1 MAIIRGSRPDKNFYI
16 LDKTISEDKRLS
28 WGARGLLVYLLG
40 KPDHWRVSTAALI
53 NETAGTRIHSGRD
66 AVRAFLSELLSVGYL
81 TRTPARDESGK
92 IAGYDYFVSETCTPP
107 GTDNPGTVPGTDYPA
122 TAEPAPA
129 NPRLVSTDSKQGL
142 SKAVRIEA
150 GAPPTDPAVPPEVE
164 PATAPAEPPL
174 AKPAAAAANR
184 KGRNSPPVKAEVT
197 ASDPKS
203 EVPLVKD
210 RSVNFLMAKGVDYQ
224 VAVDWMVA
232 RKTKAVTPTVWSLI
246 TEEADKAGITPVE
259 AVKWACSRGY
269 ASFEG
274 EWHLKASN
282 KAAAGSGS
290 TTYQVKPNILE
301 TNRAA
306 LAAHL
311 AEREK
316 RMAGV
321 AEQVKDMG
329 EVEQVSPQQQDIFG
343 DNTFPA

>member
-53 NETAGTRIHSGRD
+53 NETVGTRIHSGRD

-81 TRTPARDESGK
+81 TRTAARDESGK

-107 GTDNPGTVPGTDYPA
+107 GTDNPGMEPGTDYPA
-122 TAEPAPA
+122 TAEPATA

-142 SKAVRIEA
+142 SEAVRIEA
-150 GAPPTDPAVPPEVE
+150 GAPPTDPEPP
-164 PATAPAEPPL
+164 PALESAKAPADLPP
-174 AKPAAAAANR
+174 AKPAGKAANR
-184 KGRNSPPVKAEVT
+184 KGTNSPPGKSDDT
-197 ASDPKS
+197 ASDPKF
-203 EVPLVKD
+203 VPLVKD
-210 RSVNFLMAKGVDYQ
+210 RSVNFLMAKGVEYQ

-259 AVKWACSRGY
+259 AVKWACSRSY

-274 EWHLKASN
+274 EWYLKTNHKAS
-282 KAAAGSGS
+282 AGGS
-290 TTYQVKPNILE
+290 TTYPSKPNILDA
-301 TNRAA
+301 NRAA

-316 RMAGV
+316 RLFGM
-321 AEQVKDMG
+321 AEQAKDMG
-329 EVEQVSPQQQDIFG
+329 EVEQASPSQQDIFG
-343 DNTFPA
+343 EGRSPA